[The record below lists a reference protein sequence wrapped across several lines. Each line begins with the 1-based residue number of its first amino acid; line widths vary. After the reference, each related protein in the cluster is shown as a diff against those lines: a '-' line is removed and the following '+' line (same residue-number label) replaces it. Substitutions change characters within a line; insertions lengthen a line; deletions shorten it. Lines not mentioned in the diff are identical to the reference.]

1 MTERENFDKYDNLSE
16 NKLKTKS
23 NKEVYVRN
31 DVMTTDIKRCRGE
44 KKRLKKNRRIQKKIN
59 DSRI

>member
-31 DVMTTDIKRCRGE
+31 DVMTTGIKRYRGGKKEVKE
-44 KKRLKKNRRIQKKIN
+44 K
-59 DSRI
+59 